1 MTVPVL
7 ELRKLTRHYETP
19 AGLVMAVHEMDL
31 RVERG
36 VFMAL
41 LGPSGCGKSSL
52 LNLLGCLDRPSSG
65 ELLIDGVAISGLD
78 DDGLA
83 RLRNRK
89 IGFVFQ
95 HYHLLPRMSAL
106 RNVELPM
113 MYAGIAPAERRRRA
127 MEGLERVRMS
137 HRLDHTPSMLS
148 GGESQRVAIAR
159 ALAMDPSLV
168 LADEPTG
175 NLDTRT
181 GEEIMQL
188 FEKMHAEGTT
198 LVMVTH
204 SPEMAERADRIL
216 RLRDGRIESET
227 ENSR

>member
-1 MTVPVL
+1 MAAGPV
-7 ELRKLTRHYETP
+7 
-19 AGLVMAVHEMDL
+19 VAVHEMDL
-31 RVERG
+31 KIEGGEFV
-36 VFMAL
+36 AL
-41 LGPSGCGKSSL
+41 LGPSGCGKSTL
-52 LNLLGCLDRPSSG
+52 LNLLGCLDRPTSG
-65 ELLIDGVAISGLD
+65 ELLIDGVAVSSLD

-83 RLRNRK
+83 TLRNRK

-113 MYAGIAPAERRRRA
+113 MYAKISATERRTRA
-127 MEGLERVRMS
+127 LEGLAKVNLS

-159 ALAMDPSLV
+159 ALAMKPSLI

-181 GEEIMQL
+181 GEEIMKL
-188 FEKMHAEGTT
+188 FEDITKEGTT

-204 SPEMAERADRIL
+204 SPEMAERARRIL
-216 RLRDGRIESET
+216 RLRDGRVESET
-227 ENSR
+227 RDDG

>member
-1 MTVPVL
+1 MTPVL
-7 ELRKLTRHYETP
+7 ELRKLTRHYPTP
-19 AGLVMAVHEMDL
+19 AGPVVAVHEMDL
-31 RVERG
+31 VVPPG
-36 VFMAL
+36 DFIAL

-65 ELLIDGVAISGLD
+65 TLLIDGVDVSQLD
-78 DDGLA
+78 DDELA

-95 HYHLLPRMSAL
+95 HYHLLPRMSAV

-113 MYAGIAPAERRRRA
+113 MYAGIPPEERRSRA
-127 MEGLERVRMS
+127 VAGLERVNLA

-159 ALAMDPSLV
+159 ALAMNPSLV

-181 GEEIMQL
+181 GEEILRL
-188 FEKMHAEGTT
+188 FESIHRDGTT

-204 SPEMAERADRIL
+204 SPEMAARARRIL

-227 ENSR
+227 

>member
-1 MTVPVL
+1 VSVPVL
-7 ELRKLTRHYETP
+7 ELKKLSRQYPTL
-19 AGLVMAVHEMDL
+19 AGPVVAVRDMDL

-36 VFMAL
+36 EFIAL

-52 LNLLGCLDRPSSG
+52 LNLLGCLDRPTDG
-65 ELLIDGVAISGLD
+65 ELLIDGVAVSGLD
-78 DDGLA
+78 DDSLA
-83 RLRNRK
+83 RLRNQK

-95 HYHLLPRMSAL
+95 HYHLLPRMSAV

-113 MYAGIAPAERRRRA
+113 MYAGVPRDVRRKRA
-127 MEGLERVRMS
+127 LEGLERVHLS

-159 ALAMDPSLV
+159 ALAMNPSLV

-188 FEKMHAEGTT
+188 FESIHRDGTT

-216 RLRDGRIESET
+216 RLRDGRIESDT
-227 ENSR
+227 

>member
-1 MTVPVL
+1 MSPPVL
-7 ELRKLTRHYETP
+7 ELRKLTRHYPTP
-19 AGLVMAVHEMDL
+19 AGPVMAVHEMDL
-31 RVERG
+31 IVAKG
-36 VFMAL
+36 DFIAL

-65 ELLIDGVAISGLD
+65 ELLIDGIPVSSLD

-83 RLRNRK
+83 RLRNQK

-113 MYAGIAPAERRRRA
+113 MYAGVSPEQRRERA
-127 MEGLERVRMS
+127 LQGLERVHLS

-159 ALAMDPSLV
+159 ALVMNPSLV

-188 FEKMHAEGTT
+188 FELIHRDGTT

-204 SPEMAERADRIL
+204 SPEMAERATRIL

-227 ENSR
+227 

>member
-1 MTVPVL
+1 MSQLPVL
-7 ELRKLTRHYETP
+7 ELRQLTRHYDTP
-19 AGLVMAVHEMDL
+19 AGPVLAVQEMDL
-31 RVERG
+31 KVARG
-36 VFMAL
+36 DFVAL

-65 ELLIDGVAISGLD
+65 ELLIDGVAVSSLD

-95 HYHLLPRMSAL
+95 HYHLLPRMSAV

-113 MYAGIAPAERRRRA
+113 MYAGVPPAERRQRA
-127 MEGLERVRMS
+127 LEGLERVRMS

-159 ALAMDPSLV
+159 ALAMNPSLV

-188 FEKMHAEGTT
+188 FEGMHQDGTT

-204 SPEMAERADRIL
+204 SPDMAERATRIL
-216 RLRDGRIESET
+216 RLRDGRIESE
-227 ENSR
+227 S

>member
-1 MTVPVL
+1 MSVPVL
-7 ELRKLTRHYETP
+7 ELKKLSRHYPTL
-19 AGLVMAVHEMDL
+19 AGPVVAVQEMDL
-31 RVERG
+31 RVESG
-36 VFMAL
+36 EFIAL

-52 LNLLGCLDRPSSG
+52 LNLLGCLDRPTGG
-65 ELLIDGVAISGLD
+65 ELFIDGVPVSSLD

-83 RLRNRK
+83 RLRNQK

-95 HYHLLPRMSAL
+95 HYHLLPRMSAV

-113 MYAGIAPAERRRRA
+113 MYAGVARDERRKRA
-127 MEGLERVRMS
+127 LQGLERVQLS

-159 ALAMDPSLV
+159 ALAMNPSLV

-188 FEKMHAEGTT
+188 FESIHRDGTT

-216 RLRDGRIESET
+216 RLRDGRIESDT
-227 ENSR
+227 

>member
-1 MTVPVL
+1 VSLPVL
-7 ELRKLTRHYETP
+7 ELRQLTRHYATP
-19 AGLVMAVHEMDL
+19 AGPVVAVDKMDL
-31 RVERG
+31 IIGRG
-36 VFMAL
+36 EFVVL
-41 LGPSGCGKSSL
+41 LGPSGCGKSTL
-52 LNLLGCLDRPSSG
+52 LNLLGCLDRPTSG
-65 ELLIDGVAISGLD
+65 ELLIDGVAVSGLD

-83 RLRNRK
+83 RLRNHK

-95 HYHLLPRMSAL
+95 HYHLLSRMSAL

-113 MYAGIAPAERRRRA
+113 MYAGIRPDIRRERA
-127 MEGLERVRMS
+127 QEGLRRVNLA

-159 ALAMDPSLV
+159 ALAMNPSLI

-175 NLDTRT
+175 NLDSRT

-188 FEKMHAEGTT
+188 FETIHREGTT

-204 SPEMAERADRIL
+204 AQEMAQRAQRTL
-216 RLRDGRIESET
+216 RLRDGKIESDT
-227 ENSR
+227 

>member
-1 MTVPVL
+1 
-7 ELRKLTRHYETP
+7 
-19 AGLVMAVHEMDL
+19 MAVHEMDL

-36 VFMAL
+36 EFMAL

-52 LNLLGCLDRPSSG
+52 LNLLGCLDRPTGG

-83 RLRNRK
+83 GLRNRK

-95 HYHLLPRMSAL
+95 HYHLLPRMTAL

-113 MYAGIAPAERRRRA
+113 MYANVPPAERKQRA
-127 MEGLERVRMS
+127 MEGLARVQLS

-159 ALAMDPSLV
+159 ALAMNPSLV

-188 FEKMHAEGTT
+188 FEAMHREGTT

-204 SPEMAERADRIL
+204 SPEMATRADRIL
-216 RLRDGRIESET
+216 RLRDGRIESDT
-227 ENSR
+227 

>member
-1 MTVPVL
+1 MSTPVL
-7 ELRKLTRHYETP
+7 ELRKLSRHYETP
-19 AGLVMAVHEMDL
+19 AGPVMAVHEMDL

-36 VFMAL
+36 EFMAL

-52 LNLLGCLDRPSSG
+52 LNLLGCLDRPTGG

-83 RLRNRK
+83 GLRNRK

-113 MYAGIAPAERRRRA
+113 MYANVPPAERKQRA
-127 MEGLERVRMS
+127 VEGLARVQLS

-159 ALAMDPSLV
+159 ALAMNPSLV

-188 FEKMHAEGTT
+188 FEAMHREGTT

-204 SPEMAERADRIL
+204 SPEMATRADRIL
-216 RLRDGRIESET
+216 RLRDGRIESDT
-227 ENSR
+227 

>member
-1 MTVPVL
+1 MSTPVL
-7 ELRKLTRHYETP
+7 ELRKLSRHYETP
-19 AGLVMAVHEMDL
+19 AGPVMAVHEMDL
-31 RVERG
+31 RVVRG
-36 VFMAL
+36 EFMAL

-52 LNLLGCLDRPSSG
+52 LNLLGCLDRPTGG

-83 RLRNRK
+83 GLRNRK

-95 HYHLLPRMSAL
+95 HYHLLPRMTAL

-113 MYAGIAPAERRRRA
+113 MYANVPPAERKQRA
-127 MEGLERVRMS
+127 MEGLARVQLS

-159 ALAMDPSLV
+159 ALAMNPSLV

-188 FEKMHAEGTT
+188 FEAMHREGTT

-204 SPEMAERADRIL
+204 SPEMATRADRIL
-216 RLRDGRIESET
+216 RLRDGRIESDT
-227 ENSR
+227 

>member
-1 MTVPVL
+1 VSPPVL
-7 ELRKLTRHYETP
+7 ELRQLTRHYETP
-19 AGLVMAVHEMDL
+19 AGPVVAVHEMDL
-31 RVERG
+31 SVQKG
-36 VFMAL
+36 DFIAL

-65 ELLIDGVAISGLD
+65 ELLIDGVAVSSLD

-83 RLRNRK
+83 QLRNRK

-95 HYHLLPRMSAL
+95 HYHLLPRMSAV

-113 MYAGIAPAERRRRA
+113 IYAGIPPTERRRRA
-127 MEGLERVRMS
+127 LEGLERVRMS

-188 FEKMHAEGTT
+188 FEKMHRDGTT

-204 SPEMAERADRIL
+204 SPEMAGRANRIL
-216 RLRDGRIESET
+216 RLRDGRIESEA
-227 ENSR
+227 